1 MVVFIIGGFLIF
13 CCHYIFLQL
22 CSNHKAEDIKIRCG
36 EWDISDDIDERYE
49 YQEREVDVITKHPL
63 YNRGPEKR
71 LKLYHDVAL
80 VHTKEEF
87 KIAPNVNPICLP
99 DSKE

>member
-1 MVVFIIGGFLIF
+1 M
-13 CCHYIFLQL
+13 
-22 CSNHKAEDIKIRCG
+22 
-36 EWDISDDIDERYE
+36 
-49 YQEREVDVITKHPL
+49 

-71 LKLYHDVAL
+71 LKLFHDVAL

-99 DSKE
+99 DSKEWVKKKLKTYLALDHKWKKSQNCLYNDQNNFPYG